1 MTPTDRASHRVLCER
16 NANTC
21 VQLLEQLLAD
31 PRRRLLIG
39 LARAEGFD
47 WEGTVLSR
55 WAEIHTAHTIDAVTY
70 ARLGHALSRCRNAS
84 TAPAF
89 AHAWGATVHGGC
101 GSGGGCVA
109 LEMLARL
116 EFGALAGSPA
126 EQAIAWEVALS
137 MSGATLGDA
146 LHALW
151 CVALEAARVCEGR
164 EAIAR
169 SACFALVRAPALVAA
184 VAARGV
190 HKRAVEEGER
200 ALALV
205 AALKVLVSTASSA
218 WGCDVLA
225 ELRRALVRHGL
236 CNSVAAQNGS
246 GDGDGK
252 QVHPPTGCGSGGSSD
267 SSGNVTASTLPL
279 LDATAADAVL
289 NVVAGVSAEHRGA
302 PVDCAVVLSSLQSLL
317 AGGDLY
323 WRIAS
328 VLAYRGADALR
339 ESAADLTTKCSVPIT
354 PREGVDKDNSS
365 VSNSRGTTRSGST
378 STAPATADDDAR
390 VEALLLATAIHD
402 WLCCVFLEHPP
413 PVADAVD
420 SEPGQRLADG
430 VLRAVLTSSGSST
443 RRGEEDTFTSAS
455 FTSIITSTITLPRSP
470 LD

>member
-1 MTPTDRASHRVLCER
+1 MTTTERANHRVLCER
-16 NANTC
+16 NATTC

-39 LARAEGFD
+39 LARADGFD
-47 WEGTVLSR
+47 WEGIVLSG
-55 WAEIHTAHTIDAVTY
+55 WAEINTAHTLDAVTY
-70 ARLGHALSRCRNAS
+70 ARVNTALSRCRNAS
-84 TAPAF
+84 KALAF
-89 AHAWGATVHGGC
+89 AHAWGASVHGGC
-101 GSGGGCVA
+101 GSGGGSGA

-116 EFGALAGSPA
+116 EYGGLAGSPA

-151 CVALEAARVCEGR
+151 CVALEATRVCEGR
-164 EAIAR
+164 EAITR

-190 HKRAVEEGER
+190 HKRVAGEGER

-205 AALKVLVSTASSA
+205 AALKALVSAASSA

-225 ELRRALVRHGL
+225 ELRRAVMRHGL
-236 CNSVAAQNGS
+236 CSGATTRNSTR
-246 GDGDGK
+246 DGD
-252 QVHPPTGCGSGGSSD
+252 VMLVDPPTGD
-267 SSGNVTASTLPL
+267 SSGNSSVNVTDAASTLPL
-279 LDATAADAVL
+279 LDAAAADAVL
-289 NVVAGVSAEHRGA
+289 NVVGGESPGLGGA

-317 AGGDLY
+317 GGGDWY

-339 ESAADLTTKCSVPIT
+339 ESASDLTTKCSTLTT
-354 PREGVDKDNSS
+354 PREGVDKDNSNS
-365 VSNSRGTTRSGST
+365 SNPRVSALSGAT
-378 STAPATADDDAR
+378 STAPATADDDVR

-413 PVADAVD
+413 PVADAID
-420 SEPGQRLADG
+420 SEPSQRLADG
-430 VLRAVLTSSGSST
+430 VLRAVLTGGSSSS
-443 RRGEEDTFTSAS
+443 RRGEEITFASTSFAAIS
-455 FTSIITSTITLPRSP
+455 
-470 LD
+470 